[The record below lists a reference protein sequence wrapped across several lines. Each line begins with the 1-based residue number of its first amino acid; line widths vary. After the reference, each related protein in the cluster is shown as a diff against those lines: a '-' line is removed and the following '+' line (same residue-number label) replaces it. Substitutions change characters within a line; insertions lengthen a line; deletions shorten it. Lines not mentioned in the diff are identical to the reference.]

1 MGHLQTAIIQLIT
14 WAQVHDSSLPPPPP
28 PPNKLEWNV
37 LLTLLKLS
45 YSQSV
50 YSNIRHPYEGQ
61 LTAVNLKHPLTIIAW
76 LYRGLIFL
84 SSSILLKFSADIWFD
99 FGLNYVFLERETQEN
114 SHQATHL
121 WRVFL
126 IKIKF
131 IIRFFNFNISF
142 IELDI
147 RFSTST
153 IVLFDR
159 HSFFNFDIRF
169 IRPRRLYKFV
179 VCI

>member
-14 WAQVHDSSLPPPPP
+14 WAHKYTTRHCPLPQSA
-28 PPNKLEWNV
+28 PNKPEWNV
-37 LLTLLKLS
+37 LLTLLKLL

-99 FGLNYVFLERETQEN
+99 FGLNYVFLDRETHIRRHMYGAFF
-114 SHQATHL
+114 SS
-121 WRVFL
+121 
-126 IKIKF
+126 KF
-131 IIRFFNFNISF
+131 NLSFVFFNFNIRF

-147 RFSTST
+147 RFQPHYITMYQLGINKIKLQRSLHST
-153 IVLFDR
+153 
-159 HSFFNFDIRF
+159 DIRF
-169 IRPRRLYKFV
+169 STWY
-179 VCI
+179 